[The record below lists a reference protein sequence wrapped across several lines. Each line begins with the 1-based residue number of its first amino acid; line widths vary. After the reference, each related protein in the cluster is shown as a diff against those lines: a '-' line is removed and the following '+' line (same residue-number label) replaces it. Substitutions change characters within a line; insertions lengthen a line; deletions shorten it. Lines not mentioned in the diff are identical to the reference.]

1 MNNSSLCTDILIL
14 GAGINAM
21 VCAAFCRH
29 HNLSYRVLALRA
41 GLYSRN
47 RHFTIT
53 PTTEG
58 ILKKLRLWNK
68 SDEQHFGY
76 FKSIKILDEDGT
88 VDLDFCNST
97 NSDRPMAWVVEEKF
111 LNNQLYKFIE
121 KELHYLSAVN
131 ILKNDSEGVKVEDDT
146 NTIYEANLMLIVEN
160 IKLDDQEFL
169 EKHSERYS

>member
-14 GAGINAM
+14 GTGINAM

-58 ILKKLRLWNK
+58 IFKNLRLWNK

-88 VDLDFCNST
+88 VDLDFRNST
-97 NSDRPMAWVVEEKF
+97 NSNRPMAWVVEEKF
-111 LNNQLYKFIE
+111 LNNQLYKFI
-121 KELHYLSAVN
+121 
-131 ILKNDSEGVKVEDDT
+131 
-146 NTIYEANLMLIVEN
+146 
-160 IKLDDQEFL
+160 
-169 EKHSERYS
+169 